1 MSSRYTKMVAVRS
14 LPFATF
20 PAYASCDLEQEMS
33 QIFAGRSFSIRN
45 FYRGGHLRYGS
56 DGQLLGKAE
65 SGYWSRDGM
74 VDFLRK
80 DFPREPADYMVH
92 LCFER
97 ARRD

>member
-74 VDFLRK
+74 VDFSPEG
-80 DFPREPADYMVH
+80 FPTRTG
-92 LCFER
+92 
-97 ARRD
+97 